1 VTGKSYYVSG
11 NTAEGFI
18 NLLSSNVSSF
28 DHTVILQ
35 HPSEK
40 LKTAILK
47 DLLKTVG
54 EKECNVEVLLSPLG
68 SDYLDG
74 FIVRDQSVA
83 VVADNLAAKDLSGAV
98 ELNLN
103 YFLDRDMPDVREWK
117 EKWYLHR
124 DAAYQNFKEGLTIH
138 DELEK
143 IYIDEMDFARADEIA
158 YALIDKLFQTN
169 LSMKKEQKK
178 IYKRLF
184 GTNTPEGAVNV
195 VPQLTQSV
203 SSVYYLKGRAGTGK
217 STFMKKIASAC
228 EKEGLNIEK
237 YFCSFDPNSL
247 DMVYVPAL
255 DFVIFDSTSPHEFF
269 PQREGEEVIDLY
281 EKAVTPGTDEKY
293 KTEIQDATTRYK
305 TKMKKG
311 IEKLREADYFLN
323 EAESEYRFTE
333 SEINHISDFIKKH
346 FLNF

>member
-1 VTGKSYYVSG
+1 VAGKSYYVSG

-28 DHTVILQ
+28 NHTVILQ

-47 DLLKTVG
+47 KLLQDMNKKG
-54 EKECNVEVLLSPLG
+54 KNSEILLSPLG

-74 FIVRDQSVA
+74 ILLREEKIA
-83 VVADNLAAKDLSGAV
+83 VVVDNLAAKDLSGAV

-103 YFLDRDMPDVREWK
+103 YFLDRDTPETNEWIQK
-117 EKWYLHR
+117 YQSQKN
-124 DAAYQNFKEGLTIH
+124 AAYQSFKEGLTIH
-138 DELEK
+138 DQLEK

-158 YALIDKLFQTN
+158 YAFIDQLFQN
-169 LSMKKEQKK
+169 KEPIGDEQGKT
-178 IYKRLF
+178 YNRLF

-195 VPQLTQSV
+195 VPQLIQSV

-217 STFMKKIASAC
+217 STFMKKIVSAC
-228 EKEGLNIEK
+228 EEREYTIEK
-237 YFCSFDPNSL
+237 YFCSFDPDSI
-247 DMVYVPAL
+247 DMVLVPDL
-255 DFVIFDSTSPHEFF
+255 DFLLFDSTSPHEFF
-269 PQREGEEVIDLY
+269 PQRKGEEVIDLY

-293 KTEIQDATTRYK
+293 ATEIHDVTVRYK
-305 TKMKKG
+305 GKMKQG

-323 EAESEYRFTE
+323 KAESMYSFCE
-333 SEINHISDFIKKH
+333 SEINDIADFIKKH
-346 FLNF
+346 FFHS